1 VNALALCDKLTGMNN
16 IELSREQTDHLVSKI
31 KDYFDQELGQDIG
44 GFEAEF
50 LIQFLAREVG
60 PYFYNKGLTDARQL
74 LHEKIEDLGYLL
86 QEMEKPEGL

>member
-1 VNALALCDKLTGMNN
+1 MPD

-31 KDYFDQELGQDIG
+31 KDYFEQELDQDIG

-60 PYFYNKGLTDARQL
+60 PYFYNRGLTDAQVL
-74 LHEKIEDLGYLL
+74 LNEKIEDLGYMLE
-86 QEMEKPEGL
+86 EMHKVEAG

>member
-60 PYFYNKGLTDARQL
+60 PYFYNKGLMDARQL
-74 LHEKIEDLGYLL
+74 LHEKIDDLGYLL

>member
-1 VNALALCDKLTGMNN
+1 MTD
-16 IELSREQTDHLVSKI
+16 IELSRDQVDHLVSKI
-31 KDYFDQELGQDIG
+31 KDYFDQELDQDIG

-60 PYFYNKGLTDARQL
+60 PYFYNKGLADAQL
-74 LHEKIEDLGYLL
+74 LLNEKIEDLGYVL

>member
-1 VNALALCDKLTGMNN
+1 MSE

-86 QEMEKPEGL
+86 QELEKPEGL

>member
-1 VNALALCDKLTGMNN
+1 MSN

-86 QEMEKPEGL
+86 QELEKPEGL

>member
-1 VNALALCDKLTGMNN
+1 MNALALCDKLTGMNN

>member
-1 VNALALCDKLTGMNN
+1 MSE

>member
-1 VNALALCDKLTGMNN
+1 MSN

>member
-1 VNALALCDKLTGMNN
+1 MSE

-60 PYFYNKGLTDARQL
+60 PFFYNKGLTDARQL

-86 QEMEKPEGL
+86 QEMEKPEGM

>member
-1 VNALALCDKLTGMNN
+1 MSD

>member
-1 VNALALCDKLTGMNN
+1 MSD
-16 IELSREQTDHLVSKI
+16 IELSREQTDYLVSKI
-31 KDYFDQELGQDIG
+31 KDYFEQELGQDIG

-60 PYFYNKGLTDARQL
+60 PYFYNKGLTDAQQL
-74 LHEKIEDLGYLL
+74 LNEKMEDLGYLL